1 MKRYLVIL
9 FSFML
14 LMPVQTA
21 FAQVSNV
28 PKPSIERPKPQPKPR
43 PQPRPRTQTRT
54 KPAPRPPRPQH
65 NGPSVDVTFSCN
77 IEDVPVF
84 ISIDGKQPSDIDEIY
99 NLTIGNHKVRVTAD
113 GYVPYSTPIKVVEE
127 GDFFYF
133 ELSEA
138 TGSGYEDSDVGDDD
152 EDEAEPDE
160 PSAPMDI
167 NAPFVPT
174 ELPPESTQ
182 PEVSVLVE
190 DPANAQK
197 FLNDTITV
205 NGVSFV
211 MVFVPGGTY
220 TRYEIPENLDSI
232 IDMNVTGVPPAHRVS
247 LSNFHIGMCEVTW
260 DLWYAVME
268 DSIVDYYHNRPYD
281 EATWFD
287 CQQFID
293 KLNKLTGKTF
303 RLPTDAEWEYAARG
317 GNKSNGYVYSGSNN
331 IDEVAWYYENYEGE
345 WHEVATKAPNEL
357 GIYDMTGGA
366 CEWCADWYN
375 WPDANEDTPPLV
387 NPKGPLEEQKNSR
400 SGNPM
405 GRTIRGGSY
414 GQDAAMCCVFKIYY
428 ANPQKARYGLR
439 LAM

>member
-14 LMPVQTA
+14 LMPVQTV

-152 EDEAEPDE
+152 EEEAEPDE

-167 NAPFVPT
+167 NAPFVAT

-190 DPANAQK
+190 DPAVWQMARARVTARDIYRQRC
-197 FLNDTITV
+197 LV
-205 NGVSFV
+205 CHGLC
-211 MVFVPGGTY
+211 
-220 TRYEIPENLDSI
+220 TR
-232 IDMNVTGVPPAHRVS
+232 
-247 LSNFHIGMCEVTW
+247 
-260 DLWYAVME
+260 WYLYQV
-268 DSIVDYYHNRPYD
+268 
-281 EATWFD
+281 
-287 CQQFID
+287 
-293 KLNKLTGKTF
+293 
-303 RLPTDAEWEYAARG
+303 
-317 GNKSNGYVYSGSNN
+317 
-331 IDEVAWYYENYEGE
+331 
-345 WHEVATKAPNEL
+345 
-357 GIYDMTGGA
+357 
-366 CEWCADWYN
+366 
-375 WPDANEDTPPLV
+375 
-387 NPKGPLEEQKNSR
+387 
-400 SGNPM
+400 
-405 GRTIRGGSY
+405 
-414 GQDAAMCCVFKIYY
+414 
-428 ANPQKARYGLR
+428 
-439 LAM
+439 